1 MPLHYRRSTFADAET
16 VFALV
21 TASVRR
27 LAPEPYPQGVVD
39 TWMSGRQ
46 VEDYRAECA
55 SGAIWVAESGGK
67 AVGFAQGVPGEV
79 KRLFVDAAT
88 VGLGAGA
95 GLMERALTDARAG
108 GVDLVRIDA
117 TLNAV
122 SFYEKWGFREV
133 GRGVFPGRAAPLP
146 QIDVVLLEKRF
157 GAEPA

>member
-1 MPLHYRRSTFADAET
+1 
-16 VFALV
+16 
-21 TASVRR
+21 
-27 LAPEPYPQGVVD
+27 
-39 TWMSGRQ
+39 MSGRH

-55 SGAIWVAESGGK
+55 SGAIWVVESGGK

-79 KRLFVDAAT
+79 KRLFVDAAA

-95 GLMERALTDARAG
+95 GLMERALADARAG

-122 SFYEKWGFREV
+122 SFYEKWGFRET
-133 GRGVFPGRAAPLP
+133 GRGVFPGRTAPLP

-157 GAEPA
+157 EAEPA